1 MFAFYTQVDDVGK
14 GGGPAVVAGLIV
26 LYGRKVAFNI
36 AVSGWLLCGAI
47 LLALTK
53 HIDKDVERAEQA
65 VAAEVENAARRDG
78 GDRDEEI
85 L

>member
-1 MFAFYTQVDDVGK
+1 M
-14 GGGPAVVAGLIV
+14 
-26 LYGRKVAFNI
+26 
-36 AVSGWLLCGAI
+36 SGWLLCGAI